1 MSLGFHVATD
11 HCYGCKTCTVGC
23 ANEHL
28 LNPGVLLR
36 RVRQIDASDPIGH
49 AFVSMSCNHCDEP
62 VCVANCPVGAYT
74 KQEDTGLVI
83 QDHSLCIGCKTCI
96 EACPFSA
103 PSYDEISSTT
113 YKCDGLHRSP
123 SRRPASCMH
132 GCLPGMRTSLWTSF
146 ETLSSTHADSA
157 SVKEVVDTMPNL
169 IVSLDPDIT
178 VEVFTDIDGWEE
190 TVDRGG
196 EAY

>member
-36 RVRQIDASDPIGH
+36 RVRQIDTSDPIGH

-62 VCVANCPVGAYT
+62 VCVANCPVGAYA

-96 EACPFSA
+96 EACPFNA
-103 PSYDEISSTT
+103 PSYDEVSSTT
-113 YKCDGLHRSP
+113 YKCDGCIVRRQEGLPPVCTVVCP
-123 SRRPASCMH
+123 SANISMDEFE
-132 GCLPGMRTSLWTSF
+132 SL
-146 ETLSSTHADSA
+146 LSAHADSV
-157 SVKEVVDTMPNL
+157 SVKEVVETMPNL
-169 IVSLDPDIT
+169 TVSLDPDIT
-178 VEVFTDIDGWEE
+178 VDVFTDIDGWEE

>member
-1 MSLGFHVATD
+1 MTLGFHVATD
-11 HCYGCKTCTVGC
+11 RCYGCKTCTVAC

-36 RVRQIDASDPIGH
+36 RVRQINVSEPVGH

-62 VCVANCPVGAYT
+62 ACVANCPVGAYT

-96 EACPFSA
+96 EACPFHA
-103 PSYDEISSTT
+103 PSYDEATSTT
-113 YKCDGLHRSP
+113 YKCDGCIDRRAAGLPPVCTVVCP
-123 SRRPASCMH
+123 SANISMDE
-132 GCLPGMRTSLWTSF
+132 F
-146 ETLSSTHADSA
+146 ESVLSAHEGAV
-157 SVKEVVDTMPNL
+157 SVKDVSETQPNL
-169 IVSLDPDIT
+169 AVTLDEDIT
-178 VEVFTDIDGWEE
+178 VEAFADIDGMAE

-196 EAY
+196 EDY